1 MPYADLG
8 DPQSL
13 NQYAYVRNNPMSY
26 GDADGH
32 DCPTCPPVTI
42 PEATPANVQKTLN
55 GVQKATQAAEEGAV
69 AGEEVAARGAGRF
82 LGPFAGVALVVGEM
96 VFPESVESGDVPAP
110 AFVPRVAAQPGQ
122 LGQARGAGEEHS
134 QSDDAQDK
142 ARTNGGLVKPDK
154 GPGSV
159 PKDQRDPKHGA
170 TDKDKVEMRK
180 EQNGNCAHCNKP
192 MGDEKGIGSSRSR
205 EACRRRFKD
214 KACA

>member
-1 MPYADLG
+1 LPDVSTSDYSG
-8 DPQSL
+8 S
-13 NQYAYVRNNPMSY
+13 
-26 GDADGH
+26 DASERSKD
-32 DCPTCPPVTI
+32 TQRS
-42 PEATPANVQKTLN
+42 PESNA
-55 GVQKATQAAEEGAV
+55 GSRRGAV

-192 MGDEKGIGSSRSR
+192 MGDEKGIGHHDPVRHADGGSKIKLVH
-205 EACRRRFKD
+205 EKCHKD
-214 KACA
+214 LHSGC